1 MVIPFAVL
9 FISFGYLCY
18 QAKDEVNLVDQES
31 LSENDDISAKENLSN
46 SKVVNIL
53 LEEAL
58 YTRGLI
64 KENDELYQ
72 NRELDDFIN
81 NINDLQKEFYENELK
96 FKESKEKFTQSN
108 SNTRIYIRFIQFLY
122 FKKMMNVFEQLC

>member
-1 MVIPFAVL
+1 MPTKKKRIGFIPKVNVLKVI
-9 FISFGYLCY
+9 
-18 QAKDEVNLVDQES
+18 
-31 LSENDDISAKENLSN
+31 DDISAKENLSN

-64 KENDELYQ
+64 KETDELYH
-72 NRELDDFIN
+72 NRELNDFIN
-81 NINDLQKEFYENELK
+81 NISDLQKEFYENELK
-96 FKESKEKFTQSN
+96 FKESKEEFMQSK

-122 FKKMMNVFEQLC
+122 FKKMMNVFEQFC

>member
-1 MVIPFAVL
+1 MPTKKKRIGFIPKVNVLKVI
-9 FISFGYLCY
+9 
-18 QAKDEVNLVDQES
+18 
-31 LSENDDISAKENLSN
+31 DDISEKENISN

-64 KENDELYQ
+64 KENDSSYF
-72 NRELDDFIN
+72 NRELSDFIN
-81 NINDLQKEFYENELK
+81 NISDLQKEFYENDLK
-96 FKESKEKFTQSN
+96 FKEGEEESKQFK

-122 FKKMMNVFEQLC
+122 FKKMMNVFEQFC

>member
-1 MVIPFAVL
+1 MPTKKKRIGFIPKVNVLKVI
-9 FISFGYLCY
+9 
-18 QAKDEVNLVDQES
+18 
-31 LSENDDISAKENLSN
+31 DDISAKEKLSN

-64 KENDELYQ
+64 KETDELYH
-72 NRELDDFIN
+72 NRELNDFIN
-81 NINDLQKEFYENELK
+81 NISDLQKEFYENELK
-96 FKESKEKFTQSN
+96 FKESKEEFMQSK

-122 FKKMMNVFEQLC
+122 FKKMMNVFEQFC

>member
-1 MVIPFAVL
+1 MPTKKKRIGFIPKVNVLKVI
-9 FISFGYLCY
+9 
-18 QAKDEVNLVDQES
+18 
-31 LSENDDISAKENLSN
+31 DDISAKENLSN

-64 KENDELYQ
+64 NENDKLNQNMEL
-72 NRELDDFIN
+72 NDFIN
-81 NINDLQKEFYENELK
+81 NISDLQKEFYENELK
-96 FKESKEKFTQSN
+96 FKENKEEFIQSK

-122 FKKMMNVFEQLC
+122 FKKMMNVFEGFC